1 MNRTE
6 KFNPFE
12 KCLDIRHLLSTPPP
26 PLDYVLPGL
35 LAGTVGMLAGP
46 GGVGK
51 TMFELQ
57 LALAVACG
65 GRICGG
71 LFESGELNISL
82 SQKPAKVA
90 LVAAEESVEVF
101 WHRLHAVAATLI
113 NNPQLLGVDA
123 SPAELLDLW
132 DKNLHIVPLA
142 GMGPVTLLDSNL
154 EEVQD
159 SVESMLSLCTG
170 ARLVM
175 LDPIRQFHNCD
186 ENDSRAMSKLVQ
198 ILQVVAYKS
207 RAAVVFAHHTNRAS
221 TQLGLGDTSGAARGS
236 TALTD
241 GVRWQLN
248 LSQPT
253 VELARQQR
261 ISASDRKGFVAV
273 DIAKTNYMPQQPTTI
288 LQRLPGG
295 VLMVLDDTQ
304 GQGAECQGR
313 ASRPRAKSQRK

>member
-1 MNRTE
+1 
-6 KFNPFE
+6 
-12 KCLDIRHLLSTPPP
+12 
-26 PLDYVLPGL
+26 
-35 LAGTVGMLAGP
+35 
-46 GGVGK
+46 
-51 TMFELQ
+51 MFELQ

-65 GRICGG
+65 GSICGG
-71 LFESGELNISL
+71 LLETSKLTFPL
-82 SQKPAKVA
+82 SRKPGKVV

-101 WHRLHAVAATLI
+101 WHRLHAVAATLV
-113 NNPQLLGVDA
+113 NNSQLLGIDA

-132 DKNLHIVPLA
+132 DENLHIVPLA
-142 GMGPVTLLDSNL
+142 GMGPVTLLDSNH

-159 SVESMLSLCTG
+159 SVESLLSLCTG

-198 ILQVVAYKS
+198 ILQVVAFKS

-221 TQLGLGDTSGAARGS
+221 AQLGLGDTSGAARGS
-236 TALTD
+236 TALSD

-253 VELARQQR
+253 VELARQQG
-261 ISASDRKGFVAV
+261 INALDRKGFVAV
-273 DIAKTNYMPQQPTTI
+273 DIAKANYMSQQPTTI

-295 VLMVLDDTQ
+295 VLMVLNDTQ
-304 GQGAECQGR
+304 GQGAECKNR
-313 ASRPRAKSQRK
+313 ASRPSAKSQRKWAQE